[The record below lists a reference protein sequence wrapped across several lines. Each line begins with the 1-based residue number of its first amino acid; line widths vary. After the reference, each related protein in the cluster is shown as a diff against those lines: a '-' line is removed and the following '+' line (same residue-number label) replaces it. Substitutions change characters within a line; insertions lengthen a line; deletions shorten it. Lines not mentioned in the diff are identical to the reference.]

1 MDKKVDM
8 SIQDLSGVDF
18 LDADKVAQMYA
29 GLKEL
34 SGGDRA
40 IHVLKRT
47 LYNYLTGQFLGWSL
61 ERERNI
67 IAFAELIDEDP
78 THDDY
83 ASYLSSYVKAFSAAV
98 RAIGG
103 WEAGRK
109 ACLYAGSDTGK
120 AVELVSQVNAGS
132 GAAREI
138 VRGHVASLFDRGLAQ
153 KYYSAAFGKSHI
165 VKRFYIDQGVNT
177 YFASLESQ
185 PRLAEDP
192 QHKISQ
198 ICSSAKLSLVFSM
211 DAGFCS
217 AYLPLMLH
225 YARYMSDI
233 NYHFVF
239 VGSKSEVSACREMLD
254 VLVTAQEKCAGRKMV
269 NYSCSTMSIP
279 ATVKE
284 KVTFYAC
291 ARYFAASELLEY
303 FEGVYVMDMNIQFTE
318 NPATYFSSMWEHDV
332 CLPKGLNLG
341 QLMPWRRFMA
351 GNVFVRNT
359 EAGRAFLS
367 TVVDYMRA
375 GLVCADSWTLDQN
388 ALCYAMEVMD
398 MEVYDLNSRG
408 KPTYQPRV
416 NKLFES
422 GSSKWWVEGAVRN
435 GRLDKYLGRL
445 RRFIN

>member
-1 MDKKVDM
+1 VDKKVDM

-18 LDADKVAQMYA
+18 LDTDKVRLIYA

-47 LYNYLTGQFLGWSL
+47 LYNYLTGQFLGWSS

-78 THDDY
+78 THGDY
-83 ASYLSSYVKAFSAAV
+83 AIYLSSYVKAFSAAV

-109 ACLYAGSDTGK
+109 TCLYSGSDTGK
-120 AVELVSQVNAGS
+120 AAEFVSQVNAGS

-153 KYYSAAFGKSHI
+153 KYYSAAFGQSHI
-165 VKRFYIDQGVNT
+165 VKRFYIDQGINT

-192 QHKISQ
+192 QHKISH

-225 YARYMSDI
+225 YARHMSDI

-239 VGSKSEVSACREMLD
+239 VGSEKEISACREMLD
-254 VLVTAQEKCAGRKMV
+254 VLVAAQEKCGGMKMV
-269 NYSCSTMSIP
+269 NYSYSTMSIP

-291 ARYFAASELLEY
+291 ARYFAASELLEH
-303 FEGVYVMDMNIQFTE
+303 FEGVYVMDVDIQFTE
-318 NPATYFSSMWEHDV
+318 NPAIYFSSMWKHDV

-359 EAGRAFLS
+359 TVGRAFLNM
-367 TVVDYMRA
+367 VVDYMRA
-375 GLVCADSWTLDQN
+375 GLVCPDSWTLDQN
-388 ALCYAMEVMD
+388 ALCYAMEVMN

-408 KPTYQPRV
+408 KPTSQPRI

-422 GSSKWWVEGAVRN
+422 GISRWWVEGAAST
-435 GRLDKYLGRL
+435 GRLGRYLDRL
-445 RRFIN
+445 RRFVH